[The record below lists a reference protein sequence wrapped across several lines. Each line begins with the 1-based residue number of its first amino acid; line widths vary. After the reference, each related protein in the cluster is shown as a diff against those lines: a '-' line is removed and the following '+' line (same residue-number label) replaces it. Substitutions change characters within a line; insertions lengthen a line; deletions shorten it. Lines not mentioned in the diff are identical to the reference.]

1 MAVQSIGV
9 LETQGF
15 IALLEAADAMLKAA
29 NVEVVKYV
37 PVGGGI
43 LTCVLRG
50 ELSGVK
56 TALEAGAAAAQKSGG
71 LRCYFVLANP
81 TEAVSKLLTSE

>member
-1 MAVQSIGV
+1 MAIKSIGV

-15 IALLEAADAMLKAA
+15 IALIEAADAMLKAA

-43 LTCVLRG
+43 FTCVLQG
-50 ELSGVK
+50 ELSGLRA
-56 TALEAGAAAAQKSGG
+56 ALETGAAAAQKSGG
-71 LRCYFVLANP
+71 LRCYFVLAKP
-81 TEAVSKLLTSE
+81 TEAVSNLLARE